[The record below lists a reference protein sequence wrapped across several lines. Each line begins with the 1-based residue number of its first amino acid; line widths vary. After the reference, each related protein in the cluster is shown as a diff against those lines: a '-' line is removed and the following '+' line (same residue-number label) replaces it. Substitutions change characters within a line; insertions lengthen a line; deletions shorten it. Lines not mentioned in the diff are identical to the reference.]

1 MSDSETEITKVPA
14 DAAKTVVKEK
24 KKRPPKTEKQMEA
37 MKKAMAA
44 LKVKR
49 EAAAQ
54 DIARLQEIK
63 KLDMEKAKEQLDL
76 AKKEDKALKKRARQA
91 QLPPEAGYMLR
102 GDFIKEMNS
111 FKEAIIQALPKEVYR
126 EVVKEVEKPVEK
138 ITVVPKTV
146 VREKSVPVPTP
157 ISGSAL
163 LDKIYFNR

>member
-1 MSDSETEITKVPA
+1 MSDNESQQSETKPA
-14 DAAKTVVKEK
+14 VKETVK
-24 KKRPPKTEKQMEA
+24 KVANKKPRTEKQMEN

-102 GDFIKEMNS
+102 GDFIKEMTS

-146 VREKSVPVPTP
+146 VREKAVPVPTP

>member
-1 MSDSETEITKVPA
+1 MSDNESQASETKPEVKETVKKVP
-14 DAAKTVVKEK
+14 VKK
-24 KKRPPKTEKQMEA
+24 PRTEKQMEN

-49 EAAAQ
+49 EAAAA
-54 DIARLQEIK
+54 DIARLQENK
-63 KLDMEKAKEQLDL
+63 KLELDKAKEQLEL

-102 GDFIKEMNS
+102 GDFIKEMSS
-111 FKEAIIQALPKEVYR
+111 FKEAIIAALPKEVYR
-126 EVVKEVEKPVEK
+126 EVEKVVEKPVEK

-146 VREKSVPVPTP
+146 VRERAVPVPTP